1 MSEKSTGEKR
11 FETEEDLSKA
21 EIPDIL
27 PILPLRGIVIF
38 PSQIHPFLVSR
49 PSSLKLIEEVGGTS
63 KIIGLTA
70 QKNPEEESPNPE
82 GLFEHGTAVRI
93 LKMLKYPDQS
103 VRVLVQGL
111 ARIELGEFIQR
122 EPYFTAHVT
131 RLAEQFTSDREAEA
145 LQANLVSQF
154 SKFVSLVPYLPDE
167 LQVMSM
173 QVRDPARLTDL
184 VASYLKIAVEELQD
198 LLATLDVRG
207 RLEKLIVILSRE
219 IELLELGHKIQS
231 QVQTELNKN
240 QREYY
245 LRQQLKAIQK
255 ELGEGD
261 PRTSEIDDLE
271 KKIEDAKMPED
282 ARKAADKELER
293 LRMIPP
299 ESAEHTVVRTYLDLL
314 VSLPWNITTED
325 NLDIKH
331 ARQIL
336 DEDHYDLEKVK
347 ERILEFLAVRKLK
360 ADTKGPILCFV
371 GPPGT
376 GKTSLGRS
384 IARALGR
391 KFVRLSL
398 GGIRDEAEIRGHRRT
413 YIGSL
418 PGRIIQG
425 LRNAG
430 SSNPLF
436 ILDEVDKLGA
446 DFRGDPASALLEV
459 LDPEQN
465 NSFVDHYLDVPFDLS
480 KVLFL
485 TTANVLDTIPHA
497 LRDRMEV
504 LELPGYTEEEK
515 LQIVDRHLIQKE
527 RVENGLGDYQIEF
540 TKPAVA
546 EIIRSY
552 TREAGLRNLEREI
565 ARVFRKIARSITEG
579 ETAPEQITPAMLKKY
594 LGPPK
599 FFSEVADR
607 TNETGVATGLAWT
620 AAGGD
625 IIFIESTR
633 MTGQKGLTLTGSL
646 GDVMKESAQAALSYI
661 RSRPERIGIAA
672 DFFEKS
678 DIHVHV
684 PAGAI
689 PKDGPSAGV
698 TIAASLASLLTGR
711 PVRNDV
717 AMTGEITLRGKVL
730 PVGGIKEKVL
740 AARRAG
746 ITTVILPRRNESDL
760 EDIPPEVRSE
770 METIFVDTVDEVLKH
785 ALRDAPPALA
795 PEAPRAAEA
804 PFPAEPPLAAAPPL
818 KAPAAA

>member
-1 MSEKSTGEKR
+1 MADASVTEKR
-11 FETEEDLSKA
+11 FETEEDLSHV
-21 EIPDIL
+21 EIPELL

-49 PSSLKLIEEVGGTS
+49 AASLKLIEAVGHDS
-63 KIIGLTA
+63 RIIALTA
-70 QKNPEEESPNPE
+70 QKNPEDENPAPE
-82 GLFEHGTAVRI
+82 ALYQRGTAVRI

-111 ARIELGEFIQR
+111 ARIELRQFTQR
-122 EPYFTAHVT
+122 EPYFVARVT
-131 RLAEQFTSDREAEA
+131 RLAESYTPDKEGEA
-145 LQANLVSQF
+145 LQANLISQF

-167 LQVMSM
+167 LQVMAM

-184 VASYLKIAVEELQD
+184 AASYLKIAVEELQD
-198 LLATLDVRG
+198 LLATLEVRQ
-207 RLEKLIVILSRE
+207 RLEKLLVILTRE

-231 QVQTELNKN
+231 QVQSELNKN

-261 PRTSEIDDLE
+261 GRTSEIDELG
-271 KKIEDAKMPED
+271 KKIEEAKMPEE
-282 ARKAADKELER
+282 ARKAADKELDR
-293 LRMIPP
+293 LKMIPP
-299 ESAEHTVVRTYLDLL
+299 ESAEHTVVRTYIDWL
-314 VSLPWNITTED
+314 VTLPWSVSTED

-331 ARQIL
+331 ARAVL

-360 ADTKGPILCFV
+360 QDTKGPILCFV

-391 KFVRLSL
+391 KFQRLSL

-430 SSNPLF
+430 SNNPLF

-465 NSFVDHYLDVPFDLS
+465 NTFGDHYLDVPFDLS
-480 KVLFL
+480 RVLFI
-485 TTANVLDTIPHA
+485 TTANMLDTIPHA

-515 LQIVDRHLIQKE
+515 TVIAYQHLIPKQMQ
-527 RVENGLGDYQIEF
+527 ENGLGDIKIEF
-540 TKPAVA
+540 DREAIA

-565 ARVFRKIARSITEG
+565 SRVCRKIARSITEG
-579 ETAPEQITPAMLKKY
+579 EAPPERVTVEALAKY
-594 LGPPK
+594 LGPRK
-599 FFSEVADR
+599 FFSEVAER
-607 TNETGVATGLAWT
+607 TSEPGVATGLAWT
-620 AAGGD
+620 PNGGD

-633 MTGQKGLTLTGSL
+633 MSGQKGLTLTGSL
-646 GDVMKESAQAALSYI
+646 GDVMKESAQAAMSYI
-661 RSRPERIGIAA
+661 RSRAEKLGIPT
-672 DFFEKS
+672 DFYDRS

-698 TIAASLASLLTGR
+698 TMTASIASLLTGR
-711 PVRNDV
+711 PVRSDL

-746 ITTVILPRRNESDL
+746 IKTVILPRHNEHDL
-760 EDIPPEVRSE
+760 DDIPPELREE
-770 METIFVDTVDEVLKH
+770 MEIIFVDTIDDVLSH
-785 ALRDAPPALA
+785 ALRPPEDSTDQGQTSKADNA
-795 PEAPRAAEA
+795 TASQHRPEAA
-804 PFPAEPPLAAAPPL
+804 
-818 KAPAAA
+818 

>member
-1 MSEKSTGEKR
+1 MADKPKGEKG
-11 FETEEDLSKA
+11 FDIEEDLSKV
-21 EIPDIL
+21 EIPDVL
-27 PILPLRGIVIF
+27 PVLPLRGIVIF
-38 PSQIHPFLVSR
+38 PNQIHPFLVSR
-49 PSSLKLIEEVGGTS
+49 ASSLKLIEDVGQTQ
-63 KIIGLTA
+63 KIIALAA
-70 QKNPEEESPNPE
+70 QKNPEEEAPHAD
-82 GLFEHGTAVRI
+82 GLFQYGTAVQI
-93 LKMLKYPDQS
+93 LKMLRYPDQS
-103 VRVLVQGL
+103 VRVLVQGV
-111 ARIELGEFIQR
+111 ARIELKDYIQS
-122 EPYFTAHVT
+122 EPYFIARAARVVDKTAPDKEV
-131 RLAEQFTSDREAEA
+131 EA
-145 LQANLVSQF
+145 LHAHLVSQF

-167 LQVMSM
+167 LQVRAM
-173 QVRDPARLTDL
+173 QVRDSGRLADM
-184 VASYLKIAVEELQD
+184 VASYLKIAVEESQD
-198 LLATLDVRG
+198 LLGTIDVRA
-207 RLEKLIVILSRE
+207 RLEKLIAILGRE

-261 PRTSEIDDLE
+261 ARTSEIDELE
-271 KKIEDAKMPED
+271 KKIEEANMPAE

-299 ESAEHTVVRTYLDLL
+299 ESAEHTVVRTYIDWL
-314 VSLPWNITTED
+314 VSLPWSVSTED
-325 NLDIKH
+325 NLDIAN
-331 ARQIL
+331 ARKVL
-336 DEDHYDLEKVK
+336 DEDHYDLDKIK

-360 ADTKGPILCFV
+360 KDTKGPILCFV

-376 GKTSLGRS
+376 GKTSLGKS

-430 SSNPLF
+430 SNNPLF
-436 ILDEVDKLGA
+436 ILDEVDKLGM

-465 NSFVDHYLDVPFDLS
+465 NSFSDHYLDVPFDLS

-485 TTANVLDTIPHA
+485 TTANMLDPIPPA

-515 LQIVDRHLIQKE
+515 LQIAERHLIRKQLE
-527 RVENGLGDYQIEF
+527 ENGLGDSKIEF
-540 TKPAVA
+540 TSGAIA

-552 TREAGLRNLEREI
+552 TRESGLRNLEREI
-565 ARVFRKIARSITEG
+565 ARVCRKIARATSEG
-579 ETAPEQITPAMLKKY
+579 GAMPTQVTAEDVTRY
-594 LGPPK
+594 LGLPR
-599 FFSEVADR
+599 FFSEVAER

-620 AAGGD
+620 PNGGE
-625 IIFIESTR
+625 IMFIEATR
-633 MTGQKGLTLTGSL
+633 MAGQKGLMLTGSL
-646 GDVMKESAQAALSYI
+646 GDVMKESAQAAMSYV
-661 RSRPERIGIAA
+661 RSRAERLGIPA

-678 DIHVHV
+678 DIHIHV

-698 TIAASLASLLTGR
+698 TLAAALASLLSGR
-711 PVRNDV
+711 PIKAEV
-717 AMTGEITLRGKVL
+717 AMTGEITLRGKVM

-746 ITTVILPRRNESDL
+746 IKTIIMPRRNERDL
-760 EDIPPEVRSE
+760 EDIPAEVRGE
-770 METIFVDTVDEVLKH
+770 LQMIFVDTVDEVLAAALVNGDAAH
-785 ALRDAPPALA
+785 AATPPA
-795 PEAPRAAEA
+795 PE
-804 PFPAEPPLAAAPPL
+804 
-818 KAPAAA
+818 KPAAGQRTERTILN